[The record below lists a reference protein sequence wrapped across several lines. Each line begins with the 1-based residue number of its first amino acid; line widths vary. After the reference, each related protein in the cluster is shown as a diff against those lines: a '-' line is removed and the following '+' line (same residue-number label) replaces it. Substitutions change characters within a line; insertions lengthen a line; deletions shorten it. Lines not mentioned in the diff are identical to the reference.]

1 MMRMLFKAKRT
12 RNRKK
17 AREADA
23 RRLGLA
29 AARPGARARAAWRAV
44 ARVLAAG
51 GAVVATLCVVFWAL
65 NQPIRTV
72 RVTGRFQHVA
82 PQDIERVV
90 ARQARG
96 KGLLTIDLAA
106 VSGAIQALPWV
117 DAVSVE
123 REWPHGLAVL
133 VVEQVAA
140 ARWGPDGLVNSNGV
154 RFVTGVSRYAADLA
168 RLSGPEGSEAEVTQR
183 YLAMR
188 RRLEPAGLTVTA
200 LRLDARGAWQ
210 LDLSNGIA
218 VRLGRSQVEERFDK
232 FISAALGIVEQRAE
246 DISYVDMRYTNG
258 FAIGWKSGRAG
269 AFQRGHS
276 TCPRSG
282 ERPCME
288 ARAGGPDAM
297 DGQWQRAYES
307 QHA

>member
-12 RNRKK
+12 RNRIK
-17 AREADA
+17 AREA
-23 RRLGLA
+23 A
-29 AARPGARARAAWRAV
+29 AARPRLPWLGIARA
-44 ARVLAAG
+44 LAAG
-51 GAVVATLCVVFWAL
+51 GAVFATLCVVFWAL

-72 RVTGRFQHVA
+72 QVTGRFQHVA

-90 ARQARG
+90 AREARG

-106 VSGAIQALPWV
+106 VSRALLALPWV
-117 DAVSVE
+117 ASVGVE
-123 REWPHGLAVL
+123 RDWPHGLAVL

-140 ARWGPDGLVNSNGV
+140 ARWGTDGLVNSQGV
-154 RFVTGVSRYAADLA
+154 RFATGVSRLPAALA

-188 RRLEPAGLTVTA
+188 RRLSPAGLGITA

-210 LDLSNGIA
+210 LELSNGIA

-232 FISAALGIVEQRAE
+232 FMSAALGIVEQRAE

-258 FAIGWKSGRAG
+258 FAIGWKSGG
-269 AFQRGHS
+269 S
-276 TCPRSG
+276 
-282 ERPCME
+282 
-288 ARAGGPDAM
+288 
-297 DGQWQRAYES
+297 
-307 QHA
+307 HA